1 MATSFYKWFPVSLL
15 VYLFSIQMPSNVTG
29 VSIPGKHRVRGLHP
43 FHVSTTEVNH
53 NAKDKTLEISCK
65 IFADDFES
73 CLAKQYHTKVD
84 LSSASVKTAMDSL
97 VKKYLTSHLQITADS
112 KPVTMN
118 YLGFEKENDA
128 ANIYLEVENVAS
140 VKRIDITDSILQDL
154 YDDQINIVH
163 VIVGG
168 SRKSTKLDYP
178 SKTASFS
185 F

>member
-1 MATSFYKWFPVSLL
+1 MATSFYKWLTLSLI
-15 VYLFSIQMPSNVTG
+15 VYLFPIQNTG
-29 VSIPGKHRVRGLHP
+29 GNETSETRPGITGLHP
-43 FHVSTTEVNH
+43 FHVSTTEINH

-65 IFADDFES
+65 IFADDFET
-73 CLAKQYHTKVD
+73 CLEKQFHTKVD

-97 VKKYLTSHLQITADS
+97 VKKYLTARLQIAADA

-118 YLGFEKENDA
+118 YLGFEKESDA

-140 VKRIDITDSILQDL
+140 VKRVDIVDSILQDL

-168 SRKSTKLDYP
+168 NRKSTKLDYP
-178 SKTASFS
+178 AKTASFN